1 MKENLLKTSD
11 LEIDETGA
19 WLSIGDLMSALL
31 MIFALLFIV
40 ALLQLSEEADKAQN
54 SRVVIIQSLQQTLND
69 EGINAKINPETGDIS
84 ILDSLLFDSA
94 SSKLKPAGREFLS
107 DFIPV
112 YSRALFTNDE
122 ISDEIVYVVIEGHT
136 SSAGSEQLNMKLSL
150 ERAHS
155 VYEEIANM
163 DFPKKNTFLNK
174 ILTSGRGEIEA
185 DQEVDSAE
193 DRKVLFRFQ
202 FKSERHWEWWF
213 LEQRIVG
220 S

>member
-1 MKENLLKTSD
+1 VKENLLKTSE

-40 ALLQLSEEADKAQN
+40 ALLSLQEAAEQAKN
-54 SRVVIIQSLQQTLND
+54 SRIVIIQSLQKNLND

-94 SSKLKPAGREFLS
+94 SSILKPAGKEFLS
-107 DFIPV
+107 KFIPV
-112 YSRALFTNDE
+112 YSKALFTNQQV
-122 ISDEIVYVVIEGHT
+122 SDEIVYVVIEGHT
-136 SSAGSEQLNMKLSL
+136 SSAGSNQSNMKLSL
-150 ERAHS
+150 DRSQS
-155 VYEEIANM
+155 VYDVIADMN
-163 DFPKKNTFLNK
+163 FPEKDTFLNK
-174 ILTSGRGEIEA
+174 ILASGRGEIEA
-185 DQEVDSAE
+185 NQTQDDAE

-202 FKSERHWEWWF
+202 FKSERFLQWF